1 MFWLQRAGI
10 VKIGAP
16 PFPPVSVSEKMNKR
30 KEKSR
35 GQEDGQGDLHAESA
49 WPWISEEG
57 SLQKKWTFCTN
68 VAVNPG
74 RTRGTTRYCSRTA
87 LKREAFWPLDLLF

>member
-16 PFPPVSVSEKMNKR
+16 PFPPVSASEKMNKR

-35 GQEDGQGDLHAESA
+35 GQEDGQGDMQKVLGHGLVRKVHCKRNGRSA
-49 WPWISEEG
+49 RTLPLIRVGPGE
-57 SLQKKWTFCTN
+57 LPDI
-68 VAVNPG
+68 AVEQP
-74 RTRGTTRYCSRTA
+74 
-87 LKREAFWPLDLLF
+87 